1 MKSRFTIIALMA
13 LAGFTACNTNN
24 SNFDTEVAVP
34 VTVEELKLQSIQQ
47 VLQTTGVVSASREI
61 SLKTEMAGT
70 YELQNN
76 PRTGKP
82 YRMGDEV
89 QKGEVIIRLIDREY
103 ENRTNI
109 EGAKLDLDI
118 SSMENQKQKA
128 LYEKGGVTLRELVNS
143 EKSLVTA
150 KQNYENAEISLAK
163 MAIKAPFAGVIT
175 KLPYFSQGNRVEQ
188 TTEVVAIMNYTEMV
202 LDLSFSENLL
212 GQMKVTQPVRLMNYS
227 IVGDTLTG
235 AITELSPAIDKDA
248 RTFAGRVKILNPKG
262 VLRPGMFVKCDI
274 ELDKKDSTIV
284 ISKDIILTE
293 GGRKVV
299 FVAERE
305 VARRREV
312 RTGLENQN
320 TIEVVDGIKK
330 GERLIIKGYETL
342 KDRSKIKVIQ

>member
-1 MKSRFTIIALMA
+1 MA
-13 LAGFTACNTNN
+13 LAGFTACNTNT

-61 SLKTEMAGT
+61 TLKTEMAGT

-82 YRMGDEV
+82 FRMGDEV
-89 QKGEVIIRLIDREY
+89 QKGEVVIRLIDREY

-175 KLPYFSQGNRVEQ
+175 KLPYFSQSNRVEQ
-188 TTEVVAIMNYTEMV
+188 ATEVLAIMNYAEMV